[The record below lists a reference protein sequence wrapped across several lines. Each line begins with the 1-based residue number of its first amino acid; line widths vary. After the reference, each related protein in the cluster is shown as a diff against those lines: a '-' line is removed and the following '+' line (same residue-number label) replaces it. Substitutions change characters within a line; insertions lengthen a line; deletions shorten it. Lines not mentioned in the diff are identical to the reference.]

1 MTEDDGEAEARRL
14 VGSQRTYYDL
24 RAPDYADPD
33 APPDRTTPGEMPSE
47 LARQLID
54 ELAPVGDVLELA
66 CGTGGFTSELIRHAG
81 SLTAVDASPTML
93 ERNEAL
99 VGPGVSRVCADL
111 FGWQPTDTYDLVFF
125 GFWLSHVPP
134 SLFPEFW
141 TTVRSCLKP
150 GGRAAFIDED
160 TRAEAKE
167 RSRSDD
173 GVPAAQRRLR
183 DGRTFDIVKVF
194 WDPPDLEEQ
203 LRGLGWRAE
212 VRSVGDSFYFGTA
225 RPTA

>member
-1 MTEDDGEAEARRL
+1 MAEDHDVEARRL
-14 VGSQRTYYDL
+14 VESQRTYYDL

-33 APPDRTTPGEMPSE
+33 APPDRTHPGEIPSD
-47 LARQLID
+47 LARRLID
-54 ELAPVGDVLELA
+54 ELEPTGDVLELA
-66 CGTGGFTSELIRHAG
+66 CGPGGFTRELIRHAN

-93 ERNEAL
+93 ERNERS

-111 FGWQPTDTYDLVFF
+111 FEWQPTDTYDLVFF

-134 SLFPEFW
+134 GLFPEFW
-141 TTVRSCLKP
+141 ATVRSCLKP

-160 TRAEAKE
+160 TRGEAKE
-167 RSRSDD
+167 RSRSDA

-194 WDPPDLEEQ
+194 WDPPDLEER
-203 LRGLGWRAE
+203 LRVLGWQAE
-212 VRSVGDSFYFGTA
+212 VRSVGDSFYFGIA
-225 RPTA
+225 RPTG